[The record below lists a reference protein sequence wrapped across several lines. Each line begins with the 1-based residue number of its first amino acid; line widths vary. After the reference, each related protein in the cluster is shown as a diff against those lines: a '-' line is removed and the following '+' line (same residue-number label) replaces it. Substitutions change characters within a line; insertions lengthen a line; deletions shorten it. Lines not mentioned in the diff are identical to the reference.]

1 MPPSAGAPPSMGAP
15 PSAGRPPAV
24 GGPPSMGVPSAPASP
39 AVGVA
44 AVQQDAGSITDL
56 RNAMMTELGRLKKL
70 FASEE

>member
-1 MPPSAGAPPSMGAP
+1 MGAP
-15 PSAGRPPAV
+15 
-24 GGPPSMGVPSAPASP
+24 GVSASP

-44 AVQQDAGSITDL
+44 AIQQDAGSITDL